1 MSKRFD
7 GRVALV
13 TGAGRG
19 IGAAVVE
26 RLAGEG
32 AKVLAV
38 DIDAANVRSVA
49 ARLGPKVVAAT
60 CDIGDEQAVAGL
72 FSQLDAELGRLDI
85 LINVAGV
92 IPHLSWDEIDYAEW
106 RRVMRVNLDGTF
118 LACRAASIRMRANSY
133 GRIVNIGSSSV
144 FLGSPSMSH
153 YIASKGGVMA
163 FTRALA
169 TELGG
174 YGITVNCLAPGLT
187 ETEGVLTS
195 KHREAFSQIEAMQAL
210 RGRGMPEKI
219 VPAIAFLASEEAGW
233 ITGQTLVADGGVV
246 RW

>member
-1 MSKRFD
+1 MKRFD
-7 GRVALV
+7 GRFALV
-13 TGAGRG
+13 TGGGRG
-19 IGAAVVE
+19 IGAAVVN

-38 DIDAANVRSVA
+38 DVDDASLRPVASKHNSNVTSVM
-49 ARLGPKVVAAT
+49 
-60 CDIGDEQAVAGL
+60 CDVGDEPSVDAL
-72 FSQLDAELGRLDI
+72 FAQVDAQFVRLDI
-85 LINVAGV
+85 LINVAGL
-92 IPHLSWDEIDYAEW
+92 IPHLGWDDINLAEW

-118 LACRAASIRMRANSY
+118 LMCRAASRRMRASGY

-144 FLGSPSMSH
+144 FLGSPNMSH

-169 TELGG
+169 TELGS

-187 ETEGVLTS
+187 ETEGVLSS
-195 KHREAFSQIEAMQAL
+195 KHREAFPQIEAMQAL
-210 RGRGMPEKI
+210 RGRGVPNKI

>member
-1 MSKRFD
+1 MKRFD

-32 AKVLAV
+32 AKVMAV
-38 DIDAANVRSVA
+38 DIDEANVRSVA
-49 ARLGPKVVAAT
+49 SKLGANVTASV
-60 CDIGDEQAVAGL
+60 CDIGDELAVNGL
-72 FSQLDAELGRLDI
+72 FSQLDAQLGRLDV
-85 LINVAGV
+85 LINVAGL

-118 LACRAASIRMRANSY
+118 LICRAASLRMRANAY

-163 FTRALA
+163 LTRALA

-174 YGITVNCLAPGLT
+174 YGITANCLAPGLT
-187 ETEGVLTS
+187 ETEGVLAS

-210 RGRGMPEKI
+210 HGRGVPGKI
-219 VPAIAFLASEEAGW
+219 VPAITFLASEEAGW